1 MNIKKV
7 FNNNVALTEDANQT
21 EMVVMG
27 KGLAFQKKI
36 GDTIDM
42 EKIEKTF
49 VVPSQGF
56 TDKFSALLDEI
67 PHEIL
72 VLSRDIVD
80 VATKKLQTDLNDS
93 LYLSLADHI
102 DFAISRTKHGLPIK
116 NPLAWEVQKFY
127 KKEYDIAR
135 NVLGLIEERVG
146 IRLPEDEAASIALH
160 LFNAKQ
166 EDAEMEETMAMTE
179 IVTDI
184 TDIVKYHFGIEF
196 DMDSMNYSR
205 FITHLRYFAYRML
218 RKELHEDDRESSL
231 FEQVKGEYPE
241 AYACTQKVQAYL
253 NRQYGVEMTKDEATY
268 FMIHI
273 HRVSQREK
281 NN

>member
-1 MNIKKV
+1 MKIKKV
-7 FNNNVALTEDANQT
+7 FNNNVALTEDGNQT

-36 GDTIDM
+36 GDTIEI

-56 TDKFSALLDEI
+56 KDKFSTLLDEI

-80 VATKKLQTDLNDS
+80 IATKELHTDLNDS

-102 DFAISRTKHGLPIK
+102 DFAITRTKEGLQIK
-116 NPLAWEVQKFY
+116 NPLAWEVRKFY
-127 KKEYDIAR
+127 KQEFNIAR
-135 NVLGLIEERVG
+135 NVLDLIEERVG

-166 EDAEMEETMAMTE
+166 ENTGMEETMAMTQ
-179 IVTDI
+179 IVTNI
-184 TDIVKYHFGIEF
+184 TDIVRYHLGIEF
-196 DMDSMNYSR
+196 DEDSMNYSR
-205 FITHLRYFAYRML
+205 FITHLRYFAYRLL
-218 RKELHEDDRESSL
+218 RKEFNEDDQSGSL
-231 FEQVKGEYPE
+231 FEQVRSEYPE
-241 AYACTQKVQAYL
+241 AYACTKKVQSYL
-253 NRQYGVEMTKDEATY
+253 NRQYGVEMTKDESAY

-273 HRVSQREK
+273 HRVSHREK